1 MAHTPEE
8 LRIAL
13 LTRIEFGPE
22 ARQPI
27 GERLTARLPA
37 LKPSE
42 RDTAL
47 DAAHHVVSVAERLVR
62 EFRAGTRSEDTIRGA
77 LLESFPWLGADA
89 APVRSPDALPASDLS
104 SRVRSFAYYLVMK

>member
-1 MAHTPEE
+1 MGITPDQ

-22 ARQPI
+22 TRRRI
-27 GERLTARLPA
+27 SERLAERLPA

-42 RDTAL
+42 RVTAL
-47 DAAHHVVSVAERLVR
+47 DAAHQVVNVAERLVR
-62 EFRAGTRSEDTIRGA
+62 EFRAGERTEETVTAA

-89 APVRSPDALPASDLS
+89 APVQSPGALPARDLS
-104 SRVRSFAYYLVMK
+104 SHVRTFAYYLVMK